1 MLTLT
6 KRLLLLGLVFTTLLS
21 SSAFGAYGSR
31 DLNEFEF
38 REALRL
44 LASLG
49 YWTGDAEATSD
60 KEVYYA
66 TLAFQRVVG
75 LKATGQLSPTEL
87 KLLRVGQPV
96 KPRSSDSYHIEVDVS
111 RQILFVVELDG
122 VVRWILPIS
131 IGNGKP
137 FRFKGHTETGRTPVG
152 TFQVYR
158 KIDGW
163 RDSPLGSM
171 YYPSYIYRG
180 IAIHGSRVFASVPS
194 THGCISVPA
203 EAAISL
209 SKLMPIGTVV
219 MVYQ

>member
-1 MLTLT
+1 MLALT
-6 KRLLLLGLVFTTLLS
+6 KTLLLVGLVFTNLLS
-21 SSAFGAYGSR
+21 SSASAYRSC
-31 DLNEFEF
+31 DLNESEF
-38 REALRL
+38 REALHL
-44 LASLG
+44 MASLG
-49 YWTGDAEATSD
+49 YWTGDAEVTSD

-87 KLLRVGQPV
+87 RLLRVGQPV
-96 KPRSSDSYHIEVDVS
+96 KPRSSEFYHIEVDVS
-111 RQILFVVELDG
+111 RQILFVVEADG

-131 IGNGKP
+131 TGNGKP
-137 FRFKGHTETGRTPVG
+137 FPFKGHTETGRTPVG
-152 TFQVYR
+152 TFEVYR

-163 RDSPLGSM
+163 RDSPLGLM

-180 IAIHGSRVFASVPS
+180 IAIHGSPVFAIAPS

-209 SKLMPIGTVV
+209 SKLMPMGTVV
-219 MVYQ
+219 MVYR